1 MVTPII
7 AFFRDIA
14 ALAKPGL
21 TMMNVMM
28 TAGAM
33 GLANTKLS
41 AMTWLMVLVSAALL
55 VGSAN
60 AMNMYMEREG
70 DKDMARTRRRPI
82 PSGRMRASTALLL
95 GLTGGVLSVV
105 GLTVWGNI
113 ATGALGAFGFISY
126 VWIYTPMKRRS
137 PWAMQIGAIPGAIPP
152 LLGWT
157 AATGGF
163 QIAGIV
169 LFLIVFFWQ
178 IPHFIAIAIY
188 RQSDYERAGIKTWP
202 SVRGMDSAKNQA
214 LLYTFFLTPISLML
228 VPLGIASYAYL
239 VAAGVLGLWFLIT
252 CVRGFEPESGQR
264 WARHFFVVS
273 IIYLP
278 LLTLALIIDVVLIR
292 GRGIV

>member
-1 MVTPII
+1 MATFIPT
-7 AFFRDIA
+7 FFRDIA
-14 ALAKPGL
+14 ELAKPGL

-33 GLANTKLS
+33 GLAGGGLS
-41 AMTWLMVLVSAALL
+41 GMTWLMVLVGATLL

-60 AMNMYMEREG
+60 TMNMYLEREG
-70 DKDMARTRRRPI
+70 DKAMARTRRRPI
-82 PSGRMRASTALLL
+82 PSGRMRPGTALFL
-95 GLTGGVLSVV
+95 GLGGGLISVYV
-105 GLTVWGNI
+105 LTVYGNV
-113 ATGALGAFGFISY
+113 ATGALGALGYVSY
-126 VWIYTPMKRRS
+126 VWVYTPMKRIS

-157 AATGGF
+157 AATGHLS
-163 QIAGIV
+163 IEGIV

-188 RQSDYERAGIKTWP
+188 RQADYVRAGIKTWP

-228 VPLGIASYAYL
+228 VPLGVASYAYL
-239 VAAGVLGLWFLIT
+239 VVAAGLGLWFLIT

-278 LLTLALIIDVVLIR
+278 ALTLALIVDVVLILPR
-292 GRGIV
+292 GLV

>member
-1 MVTPII
+1 MATSII
-7 AFFRDIA
+7 TFFRDIA
-14 ALAKPGL
+14 ALSKPGL

-33 GLANTKLS
+33 GLAKASVPAL
-41 AMTWLMVLVSAALL
+41 TWLMVLVGATLL
-55 VGSAN
+55 VASAN
-60 AMNMYMEREG
+60 TLNMYLEREG
-70 DKDMARTRRRPI
+70 DKAMARTRRRPI
-82 PSGRMRASTALLL
+82 PSGRMQPKTALTL
-95 GLTGGVLSVV
+95 GLVGGITAVTVLT
-105 GLTVWGNI
+105 LYGNV
-113 ATGALGAFGFISY
+113 ATGALGAFGYVSY
-126 VWIYTPMKRRS
+126 VWVYTPMKRIS

-157 AATGGF
+157 AATGHLS
-163 QIAGIV
+163 IEGIV

-188 RQSDYERAGIKTWP
+188 RQADYVRAGIKTWP
-202 SVRGMDSAKNQA
+202 AMRGLDSAKNQA
-214 LLYTFFLTPISLML
+214 LIYTFFLTPISLML

-239 VAAGVLGLWFLIT
+239 VAAAGLGLWFLLT

-278 LLTLALIIDVVLIR
+278 LLTLALIIDVVLIMPR
-292 GRGIV
+292 GLV

>member
-1 MVTPII
+1 MATPIVT
-7 AFFRDIA
+7 FLRDLST
-14 ALAKPGL
+14 LAKPGL

-33 GLANTKLS
+33 GLAAVSLPWI
-41 AMTWLMVLVSAALL
+41 TWLMVLLSAGVL

-60 AMNMYMEREG
+60 AMNMYLEREG
-70 DKDMARTRRRPI
+70 DKEMARTRRRPI
-82 PSGRMRASTALLL
+82 PAGRMRPGTALAI
-95 GLTGGVLSVV
+95 GLTGGLLAVF
-105 GLTVWGNI
+105 GLTFYGNV

-126 VWIYTPMKRRS
+126 VWVYTPMKRRS

-157 AATGGF
+157 AATGNF
-163 QIAGIV
+163 NIAGIV

-188 RQSDYERAGIKTWP
+188 RQADYVRAGIKTWP

-214 LLYTFFLTPISLML
+214 LLYTFFLTPVSLML

-239 VAAGVLGLWFLIT
+239 VAAAALGLWFLIT

>member
-1 MVTPII
+1 MVTPIVS
-7 AFFRDIA
+7 FFRDIA

-33 GLANTKLS
+33 GLANEGLS
-41 AMTWLMVLVSAALL
+41 AMTWLMVLVSASLL

-82 PSGRMRASTALLL
+82 PSGRMRASTALAL
-95 GLTGGVLSVV
+95 GLTGGLLSVL
-105 GLTVWGNI
+105 GLTIWGNV

-163 QIAGIV
+163 NVAGIV

-188 RQSDYERAGIKTWP
+188 RQTDYVRAGIKTWP
-202 SVRGMDSAKNQA
+202 STRGMDSAKNQA
-214 LLYTFFLTPISLML
+214 LIYTFFLTPVSLML

-239 VAAGVLGLWFLIT
+239 VAAAVLGLWFLIT